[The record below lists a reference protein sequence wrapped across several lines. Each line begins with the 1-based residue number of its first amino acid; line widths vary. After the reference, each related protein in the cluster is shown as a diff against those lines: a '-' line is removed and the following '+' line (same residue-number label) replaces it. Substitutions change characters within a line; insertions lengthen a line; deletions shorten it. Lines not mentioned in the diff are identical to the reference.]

1 MADALQG
8 LLMGVLDRLAA
19 GTIPRGPEPQESAQL
34 ADWMVRHP
42 ELFVPDAAAA
52 GRIRAE
58 IEKLRQEELRLAAQI
73 QKTSHTAIAILDG
86 PGEDEE
92 LLIRGNSSTPHGRVP
107 RRFLEALAGNIAP
120 SYPRGS
126 GRLELAGQMVDPAIN
141 PYVTRVMANR
151 VWHHLMGRGIVPTVD
166 DFGVMGQ
173 PPSHPE
179 LLDHLATRFVTEGW
193 SLKRLIRQVVTS
205 RTYQMSSRPADAA
218 TENADPD
225 NVLLHRMNLRR
236 LEGEA
241 VRDAILAVSGRLDPK
256 PEGAPVPVHLTAFMT
271 GRGRPRSGPLDGAGR
286 RTIYLSVRRNFLAPM
301 MLAFDMPVPSVAVG
315 RRNVSNVPAQP
326 LILLNDPFVAEQA
339 RRWAERVLADAA
351 ATPENRI
358 KTMYETALGRPPDR
372 DEVERGVSFLKEQAA
387 TYGVA
392 GDDWQ
397 KDPRPW
403 TDLGHV
409 MWNMKEFIFID

>member
-1 MADALQG
+1 
-8 LLMGVLDRLAA
+8 
-19 GTIPRGPEPQESAQL
+19 
-34 ADWMVRHP
+34 
-42 ELFVPDAAAA
+42 
-52 GRIRAE
+52 
-58 IEKLRQEELRLAAQI
+58 
-73 QKTSHTAIAILDG
+73 
-86 PGEDEE
+86 
-92 LLIRGNSSTPHGRVP
+92 
-107 RRFLEALAGNIAP
+107 
-120 SYPRGS
+120 
-126 GRLELAGQMVDPAIN
+126 
-141 PYVTRVMANR
+141 
-151 VWHHLMGRGIVPTVD
+151 
-166 DFGVMGQ
+166 
-173 PPSHPE
+173 
-179 LLDHLATRFVTEGW
+179 
-193 SLKRLIRQVVTS
+193 
-205 RTYQMSSRPADAA
+205 
-218 TENADPD
+218 
-225 NVLLHRMNLRR
+225 
-236 LEGEA
+236 
-241 VRDAILAVSGRLDPK
+241 
-256 PEGAPVPVHLTAFMT
+256 MT